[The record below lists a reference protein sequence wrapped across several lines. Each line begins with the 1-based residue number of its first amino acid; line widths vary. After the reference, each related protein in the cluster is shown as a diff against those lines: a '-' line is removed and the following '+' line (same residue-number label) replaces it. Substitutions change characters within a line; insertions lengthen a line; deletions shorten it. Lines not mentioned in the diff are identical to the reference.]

1 MISNTSDI
9 ISNTSSMISNTSG
22 MISNTSGMVSNP
34 SGMVFNTSG
43 MVSNTSCMI
52 SNTSGMISN
61 TSSPTRYFLHQ
72 GHDCT
77 SNLTSRTSNNLLF
90 KRITFRPN
98 HFWFKITQLFC
109 NK

>member
-1 MISNTSDI
+1 M

-22 MISNTSGMVSNP
+22 KIYNTSGMISNISGMISNTSG
-34 SGMVFNTSG
+34 
-43 MVSNTSCMI
+43 MI

-61 TSSPTRYFLHQ
+61 TSSPTGYFLNQ
-72 GHDCT
+72 EHDCT
-77 SNLTSRTSNNLLF
+77 SNLTSRMSNNFLF